1 MSIAM
6 IILTTLIAVMMTLAI
21 IVVIRTMLFARPQ
34 KTSSRLNPSR

>member
-21 IVVIRTMLFARPQ
+21 IVVIRTMLFARP
-34 KTSSRLNPSR
+34 TRRAAG